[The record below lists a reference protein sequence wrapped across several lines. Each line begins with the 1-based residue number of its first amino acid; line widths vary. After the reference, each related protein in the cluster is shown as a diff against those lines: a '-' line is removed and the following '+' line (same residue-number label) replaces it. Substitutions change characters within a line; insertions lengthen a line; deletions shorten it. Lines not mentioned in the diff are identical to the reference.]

1 MKKTLLIIIM
11 LQTISSFVWGAS
23 VKAKVNDTNVI
34 IGNSVNLTLEATG
47 NDVKFPS
54 IQTIGDYPVERISS
68 MSKSAIKV
76 INGQTTQEI
85 VKQQT
90 LVFTPDKDMTIP
102 AFEIEVEGQKLSTES
117 IDLKMVKDTAPTTLG
132 SQKFNLAMNKN
143 KESVYVGE
151 PLLLSIYFSESRG
164 ADIMDFRAQQ
174 PDFKDFIVKEIEGE
188 KTYRKD
194 NYLVHEFRYLI
205 TPTREGNLT
214 IDSIRAKVAERSQVR
229 DNFFGTFFDKPK
241 WSQIRSN
248 SLNLLVKPLPQKSD
262 MVGSF
267 TIGEKIDAQSVKANK
282 PVNLTITISGEG
294 NLEEFEGL
302 NYEIDGVTIY
312 SDNATVESRVSGSQ
326 MMSSYKK
333 KFVFIS
339 DQNFTIPS
347 KSFSTFNPKTQ
358 KIEELTVSSY
368 DISVKGGSPA
378 TEVTVQ
384 SAKAQSVKTDIDS
397 QDKKSSVSVV
407 EPNKLEIWMLL
418 VSFIAGVLATLLLSK
433 ILPLL
438 SWSSSKNPMKES
450 QALKILYPHINHDPQ
465 AEEMVRKLYAK
476 RGGDKSVVIDKVE
489 LKRLVMTYK
498 EN

>member
-1 MKKTLLIIIM
+1 
-11 LQTISSFVWGAS
+11 
-23 VKAKVNDTNVI
+23 
-34 IGNSVNLTLEATG
+34 
-47 NDVKFPS
+47 
-54 IQTIGDYPVERISS
+54 
-68 MSKSAIKV
+68 
-76 INGQTTQEI
+76 
-85 VKQQT
+85 
-90 LVFTPDKDMTIP
+90 
-102 AFEIEVEGQKLSTES
+102 
-117 IDLKMVKDTAPTTLG
+117 
-132 SQKFNLAMNKN
+132 
-143 KESVYVGE
+143 
-151 PLLLSIYFSESRG
+151 
-164 ADIMDFRAQQ
+164 MDFRAQQ

-188 KTYRKD
+188 KTYRKE

-214 IDSIRAKVAERSQVR
+214 IDAIRAKVAERSQVR

-312 SDNATVESRVSGSQ
+312 SDNATVESRVSGNQ

-358 KIEELTVSSY
+358 KIENLTVSSY

-378 TEVTVQ
+378 TAVTVQ
-384 SAKAQSVKTDIDS
+384 SAKTQTVQNDGESKN
-397 QDKKSSVSVV
+397 KKSSMAAV
-407 EPNKLEIWMLL
+407 EKNKLEKWMLAVAFVAGIL
-418 VSFIAGVLATLLLSK
+418 VTLLVSK

-438 SWSSSKNPMKES
+438 SWSSSKNPMRES

-489 LKRLVMTYK
+489 LKRLVTVYL
-498 EN
+498 EG